1 MTTFIPCPNG
11 GRCGSQNHDPS
22 SQAYKD
28 CLSTSQ
34 KGVSSPTLSLVNNAA
49 PPVAE
54 QQEDVVRTLENAL
67 NSRELHYNSDHL
79 IGDDYLDADQIQ
91 MYLDGD
97 DELELYNIIYDNM
110 YDSIWN
116 DVDDCLDGMLEKLAS
131 TRMTSTEERSDMIAS
146 VMSYDEADIVQRL
159 AENTPQRLLRAN
171 NTRLSDAYEKA
182 NNSYEKGT
190 DEWYDS
196 ISSAV
201 WDRDIK
207 GVMEWDSAEQEAE
220 DKKAFQEAFKDLEP
234 DYIHEDVAVSLLWGG
249 SITDAAPSFEGDK
262 ELSINHPHLVFVDGY
277 NGTFNE
283 TEKMKGM
290 ARIIIPDARKDA
302 DLKHRVIDD
311 ESEGM
316 YGSVYKMGGLN
327 IDAFRSRTLATKL

>member
-1 MTTFIPCPNG
+1 MTTFTPCPNG

-28 CLSTSQ
+28 CLRTASNTLAHSPSTNR
-34 KGVSSPTLSLVNNAA
+34 VNTA
-49 PPVAE
+49 PPIAS
-54 QQEDVVRTLENAL
+54 QPENL
-67 NSRELHYNSDHL
+67 NRIFVSAFSNGELRYNSDHL
-79 IGDDYLDADQIQ
+79 IDRDDRLTVDEVQA
-91 MYLDGD
+91 YLDGD
-97 DELELYNIIYDNM
+97 DDLYSDIYDKMNE
-110 YDSIWN
+110 SIYE
-116 DVDDCLDGMLEKLAS
+116 DVDNCLDTMLCRIGIDPDDVDTE
-131 TRMTSTEERSDMIAS
+131 TRMDMICAA
-146 VMSYDEADIVQRL
+146 MHYDEADIIQKL
-159 AENTPQRLLRAN
+159 AENTPQRFLRAN
-171 NTRLSDAYEKA
+171 NTALDDAYENA
-182 NNSYEKGT
+182 SGEPGS

-207 GVMEWDSAEQEAE
+207 DVMEWETAEQEAE

-262 ELSINHPHLVFVDGY
+262 ELSINHPSIVFVDGY
-277 NGTFNE
+277 NGTFNN
-283 TEKMKGM
+283 TDQLKGM
-290 ARIIIPDARKDA
+290 ASVIIPDARKDA
-302 DLKHRVIDD
+302 DLKHRIIDD

-327 IDAFRSRTLATKL
+327 IDAFRSRTLSTKL

>member
-67 NSRELHYNSDHL
+67 SSGELHYNSDHL
-79 IGDDYLDADQIQ
+79 IDYRDQLDTDQIQ

-110 YDSIWN
+110 HESIWT
-116 DVDDCLDGMLEKLAS
+116 DVDDCLDGMLEKIGIDPDDID
-131 TRMTSTEERSDMIAS
+131 TEERSDMIAS

-159 AENTPQRLLRAN
+159 AENTPQRFLRAN
-171 NTRLSDAYEKA
+171 NTTLDDAYENA
-182 NNSYEKGT
+182 SGEPGS

-207 GVMEWDSAEQEAE
+207 DIMEWETAEQEAE
-220 DKKAFQEAFKDLEP
+220 DKKAFQEAFKDFEP

-262 ELSINHPHLVFVDGY
+262 ELSINHPSIVFVDGY
-277 NGTFNE
+277 NGTFNN
-283 TEKMKGM
+283 TDQLKGM
-290 ARIIIPDARKDA
+290 ARVIIPDARKDA
-302 DLKHRVIDD
+302 DLKHRIIDD

-327 IDAFRSRTLATKL
+327 IDAFRSRTLSTKL

>member
-11 GRCGSQNHDPS
+11 GRCGSQRHDPS

-34 KGVSSPTLSLVNNAA
+34 KGVPSSTHDLAKSTT

-54 QQEDVVRTLENAL
+54 QQEDFVRTLENAL
-67 NSRELHYNSDHL
+67 NSRELQYNSDHL
-79 IGDDYLDADQIQ
+79 IDGDSCLDADQVQ

-97 DELELYNIIYDNM
+97 DELELYNSIYEDM
-110 YDSIWN
+110 YDYVYT
-116 DVDDCLDGMLEKLAS
+116 DVDNCLDGMLRKIGIDPDDIDDDD
-131 TRMTSTEERSDMIAS
+131 RMYMIAA
-146 VMSYDEADIVQRL
+146 VMSNDEADIVQEL
-159 AENTPQRLLRAN
+159 AENTPQRFLRAN
-171 NTRLSDAYEKA
+171 NTTLDDAYENA
-182 NNSYEKGT
+182 SGERGS

-220 DKKAFQEAFKDLEP
+220 DKAAFQEAFKDLEP

-262 ELSINHPHLVFVDGY
+262 ELSINHPTLVFVDGY
-277 NGTFNE
+277 NGTFNN
-283 TEKMKGM
+283 TERMKGM
-290 ARIIIPDARKDA
+290 ARIIIPDGRKDA
-302 DLKHRVIDD
+302 DHKSRVIDD

-316 YGSVYKMGGLN
+316 YGSVYQMGGLN
-327 IDAFRSRTLATKL
+327 IEAFRSRTLATQL

>member
-11 GRCGSQNHDPS
+11 GRCGSQRHDPS

-34 KGVSSPTLSLVNNAA
+34 KGVPSSTYDLAKSTT

-54 QQEDVVRTLENAL
+54 QQEDFVRTLENAL
-67 NSRELHYNSDHL
+67 NSRELQYNSDHL
-79 IGDDYLDADQIQ
+79 ILDDYLDADQIQ

-97 DELELYNIIYDNM
+97 DELKLYNSIYENM
-110 YDSIWN
+110 YENIWT
-116 DVDDCLDGMLEKLAS
+116 DVDNCLDGMLKKIGIDPDDLNED
-131 TRMTSTEERSDMIAS
+131 ERVDMI
-146 VMSYDEADIVQRL
+146 VLVISYDEDDFVQRL
-159 AENTPQRLLRAN
+159 AENTPQRFLRAN
-171 NTRLSDAYEKA
+171 NITLDDAYENA
-182 NNSYEKGT
+182 SGEPGS

-207 GVMEWDSAEQEAE
+207 GVMEWETAEQEAE

-262 ELSINHPHLVFVDGY
+262 ELSINHPSIVFVDGY
-277 NGTFNE
+277 NGTFNN
-283 TEKMKGM
+283 TDQLKGM
-290 ARIIIPDARKDA
+290 ARVIIPDARKDA
-302 DLKHRVIDD
+302 DLRHRIIDD

-327 IDAFRSRTLATKL
+327 IDAFRSWTLSTKL